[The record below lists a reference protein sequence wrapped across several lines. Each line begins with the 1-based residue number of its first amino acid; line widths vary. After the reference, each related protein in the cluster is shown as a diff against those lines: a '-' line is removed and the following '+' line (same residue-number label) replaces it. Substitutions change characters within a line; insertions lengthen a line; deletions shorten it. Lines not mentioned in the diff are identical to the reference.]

1 MHSSMNAVKDGR
13 YFVLC
18 IIVVV
23 LVVVA
28 LCGGAGPR
36 YGEAGQ
42 GRGGQQGCVGA
53 RWRKAAGVCWVM
65 FRASAAWGCLSRCSF
80 WLVGAGSTQY
90 LNANGQLCCQVI
102 EEEAVP
108 ALELCAAGG
117 PRRSARSR

>member
-28 LCGGAGPR
+28 LCGRAGPR

-42 GRGGQQGCVGA
+42 GRGGSLAQGRRGLLGYVQGQCCVGLFIS
-53 RWRKAAGVCWVM
+53 V
-65 FRASAAWGCLSRCSF
+65 
-80 WLVGAGSTQY
+80 
-90 LNANGQLCCQVI
+90 QL
-102 EEEAVP
+102 
-108 ALELCAAGG
+108 LAGG
-117 PRRSARSR
+117 GWKQPVSQRPRPAVLPGH

>member
-28 LCGGAGPR
+28 LCGRAGPR

-42 GRGGQQGCVGA
+42 GRGGSLAQGRGGLLGYVQGQCCVELFISVQLL
-53 RWRKAAGVCWVM
+53 AG
-65 FRASAAWGCLSRCSF
+65 WGWKHPVSQR
-80 WLVGAGSTQY
+80 QRP
-90 LNANGQLCCQVI
+90 
-102 EEEAVP
+102 AVLP
-108 ALELCAAGG
+108 GH
-117 PRRSARSR
+117 

>member
-28 LCGGAGPR
+28 LCGRAGPR

-42 GRGGQQGCVGA
+42 GRGGLLGYVQGQCCVGLFISVQLL
-53 RWRKAAGVCWVM
+53 AG
-65 FRASAAWGCLSRCSF
+65 WGWKHPVSQR
-80 WLVGAGSTQY
+80 QRP
-90 LNANGQLCCQVI
+90 
-102 EEEAVP
+102 AVLP
-108 ALELCAAGG
+108 GH
-117 PRRSARSR
+117 

>member
-42 GRGGQQGCVGA
+42 GRGGLVGA
-53 RWRKAAGVCWVM
+53 RPQGFVGLCSGPVLRGAVYLGAAFGGLGLEAPSISTPT
-65 FRASAAWGCLSRCSF
+65 AS
-80 WLVGAGSTQY
+80 
-90 LNANGQLCCQVI
+90 
-102 EEEAVP
+102 
-108 ALELCAAGG
+108 CAA
-117 PRRSARSR
+117 RSLRKRHCQRWSFVLRAGRVGVLAAAD

>member
-13 YFVLC
+13 NFVLC

-28 LCGGAGPR
+28 LCGRAGPR
-36 YGEAGQ
+36 GSLAQ
-42 GRGGQQGCVGA
+42 GRRGSRAAWGLLTRAAGA
-53 RWRKAAGVCWVM
+53 RWVM

-80 WLVGAGSTQY
+80 WRVGAGSTQY

-102 EEEAVP
+102 EEEALP
-108 ALELCAAGG
+108 ALQFCAAGG
-117 PRRSARSR
+117 LPVLPG